1 MFWLI
6 HILCIFFAPVLLL
19 FSIPLHIIT
28 GSGKRSRKAQ
38 VEQLEMINEKL
49 AAMRDG
55 VSLAEP
61 APIPARETLDEKL
74 RQLWLNKWFRYFVYY
89 CLFAITLNLIMQLFG
104 YKL

>member
-6 HILCIFFAPVLLL
+6 HILCIFFAPMLLL

-38 VEQLEMINEKL
+38 VAQLEMINEKL

-55 VSLAEP
+55 VSLAESTQTP
-61 APIPARETLDEKL
+61 SVSLDEKL
-74 RQLWLNKWFRYFVYY
+74 KQLWMNKWFRYFVYY
-89 CLFAITLNLIMQLFG
+89 FLFAITLNLVMQLFG